1 MQTGWKWI
9 DGKYRYYA
17 KSGALKKGWLKDGN
31 KWYYL
36 NPENGEMV
44 TGEKEIDKVNYY
56 FVDSGAMAVG

>member
-17 KSGALKKGWLKDGN
+17 KSGALKKGWLKDEN

-44 TGEKEIDKVNYY
+44 TGGKRNR
-56 FVDSGAMAVG
+56 